1 MGLYLAPA
9 HFIIIFIRRVRGVG
23 VRWLG
28 GWRLQ
33 MQRGLRDK
41 LRRIRIL
48 HCISDSEKL
57 RAVVIV
63 LWRSKDLF
71 SIVAALPTARTVATR

>member
-1 MGLYLAPA
+1 
-9 HFIIIFIRRVRGVG
+9 
-23 VRWLG
+23 
-28 GWRLQ
+28 

>member
-1 MGLYLAPA
+1 
-9 HFIIIFIRRVRGVG
+9 
-23 VRWLG
+23 
-28 GWRLQ
+28 

-71 SIVAALPTARTVATR
+71 SIVAALPTARTVATRATKGYSATLSYFSAS